1 MDQITQ
7 QLVRDEGEVKQ
18 AGRHVAY
25 EDHLGYLTIGHGRLI
40 DKRRGGGITD
50 DEAAYLLASDIKR
63 VRNTLSVKLLWF
75 GNLNDARQG
84 ALINMAFQ
92 LGINGL
98 MLFKQSLS
106 LLQNDRYDEAANEF
120 LRSRW
125 AEQTPERALRVTEQ
139 IRTGEWV

>member
-7 QLVRDEGEVKQ
+7 QLMRDEGAVKH

-25 EDHLGYLTIGHGRLI
+25 DDHLGYLTVGYGRLI
-40 DKRRGGGITD
+40 DKRRGGGISE
-50 DEAAYLLASDIKR
+50 DEAQYLLTNDIRR
-63 VRNTLSVKLLWF
+63 VRNELSVKLLWF
-75 GNLNDARQG
+75 GRLNDARQG

-98 MLFKQSLS
+98 LLFKQSLA
-106 LLQNDRYDEAANEF
+106 LLQASRYDDAANEF
-120 LRSRW
+120 LRSKW

-139 IRTGEWV
+139 IRTGAWL